1 MFKRTS
7 AEILPVLNPAPAKK
21 MERSSSKNEVL
32 LDQLSR
38 LMLGM
43 EERIKEELLKAQN
56 VAVTSVHDEI
66 RASMNKFQTDISME
80 MNNLHKG
87 LSVTTDRTDENTKQI
102 QELTVRV
109 QILEEENKQLQ
120 WKQIDTEN
128 RDKRSNLVIQGIP
141 ESVSDELLEKH
152 FLSICQEHLK
162 IEEQILLERIHQ
174 VGVQGWQR
182 CHNVVVKFHSFKDR

>member
-174 VGVQGWQR
+174 VGVQG
-182 CHNVVVKFHSFKDR
+182 